1 MFANSQLSDPRNSY
15 DALAPHY
22 DAFTSEHEYECWTA
36 ELVGL
41 AERHGLRGRRLL
53 DVGCGTGKSFGPL
66 LDRGWTV
73 TGCDLSAAM
82 LDVARLVAGDRAELH
97 VADAR
102 ALPTFGAHDLV
113 WALCD
118 VANYLLDP
126 ADLEDA
132 FRGMRDNLAPG
143 GRILV
148 DCPTRR
154 SFRDF
159 FGCRLTVEHPHRFMA
174 WEGRVDPSAF
184 EDGQV
189 AEGVIE
195 AFVEEHDGLWRR
207 TTSEHRQRHHPES
220 TMRVALQAAGLTV
233 LASYGQT
240 NDLCFESA
248 LDEERHTRAIYV
260 AAHDSEEEVTTC

>member
-22 DAFTSEHEYECWTA
+22 DAFTNEHEYDCWTE
-36 ELVGL
+36 ELVRLVEG
-41 AERHGLRGRRLL
+41 HGLQGRRVL
-53 DVGCGTGKSFGPL
+53 DVGCGTGKSFLPL
-66 LDRGWTV
+66 LRRGWTV

-82 LDVARLVAGDRAELH
+82 LDEARLVAGPRVELH

-102 ALPTFGAHDLV
+102 ALPTFGVYDLV

-118 VANYLLDP
+118 VVNYVLD
-126 ADLEDA
+126 ADGLDDA

-143 GRILV
+143 GRILI

-154 SFRDF
+154 SFCDF
-159 FGCRLTVEHPHRFMA
+159 FGCRLTIEHDGRFMV
-174 WEGRVDPSAF
+174 WGGRVDPATF

-195 AFVEEHDGLWRR
+195 AFVEEDDGLWRR
-207 TTSEHRQRHHPES
+207 TTSEHRQRHHSAPAIHA
-220 TMRVALQAAGLTV
+220 ALEAAGLTL
-233 LASYGQT
+233 LAGYGQT
-240 NDLCFESA
+240 KDLRFESV
-248 LDEERHTRAIYV
+248 LDEERHTRAIYI
-260 AAHDSEEEVTTC
+260 AAHESERR